1 MRRVTTPPAT
11 SSCPCGSDHRA
22 AAGPIGVSLT
32 RLQVTSLRCLASA
45 EIVAHPD
52 LNVIV
57 GHNGAGKTSLLEA
70 LYVLGRGRSFRAPQL
85 GGLISS
91 GAREATI
98 YAETHEPDGKL
109 GLRISAGATEIRI
122 DGQGGAS
129 VAELAERL
137 PVQLID
143 PAVHSLV
150 QGGPGERRRYL
161 DWGVFHVKHEFL
173 GGWRKFRRAL
183 QQRNAALKQ
192 GVDSATVAAWEPDLL
207 DGATV
212 VDKCR
217 RGYIKDIEPILQLY
231 VANFVDLPIKLRYRP
246 GWPDTASLAEALAAG
261 GDRDRALGATQA
273 GPHRAELEIIVDGQL
288 ARHRLSRGQQKLLG
302 AAMVLAQ
309 AECVQSATGKRPIL
323 LVDEPAAELDP
334 QHLAGLVDGIV
345 ESGSQVFITALTDSA
360 LPVSDSHSRFHVERG
375 KVTALV

>member
-1 MRRVTTPPAT
+1 
-11 SSCPCGSDHRA
+11 
-22 AAGPIGVSLT
+22 VSLT
-32 RLQVTSLRCLASA
+32 RLQVVSFRCIASA
-45 EIVAHPD
+45 ELKAHAD

-57 GHNGAGKTSLLEA
+57 GRNAAGKTSLLEA
-70 LYVLGRGRSFRAPQL
+70 IYVLGRGRSFRAPQL
-85 GGLISS
+85 GGLIATDQS
-91 GAREATI
+91 EATV
-98 YAETHEPDGKL
+98 YGETREPDGKL
-109 GLRISAGATEIRI
+109 GLRISPGGNEIRV
-122 DGQGGAS
+122 DGRSGAS

-143 PAVHSLV
+143 PAVHLLV

-173 GGWRKFRRAL
+173 AGWRKFRRAL

-192 GVDSATVAAWEPDLL
+192 RADSAAVAAWEPDLL
-207 DGATV
+207 DGAGTV
-212 VDKCR
+212 NKCR
-217 RGYIKDIEPILQLY
+217 RAYIRDIEPILQLY
-231 VANFVDLPIKLRYRP
+231 VSKFVDLPINLRYRP
-246 GWPDTASLAEALAAG
+246 GWADTASLAEALAVS

-273 GPHRAELEIIVDGQL
+273 GPHRAELEISVDGQL

-334 QHLAGLVDGIV
+334 QHLAGLVDGIA
-345 ESGSQVFITALTDSA
+345 ESGSQVFITALTDGA
-360 LPVSDSHSRFHVERG
+360 LPVSDSHARFHVERG
-375 KVTALV
+375 ELTALV

>member
-1 MRRVTTPPAT
+1 M
-11 SSCPCGSDHRA
+11 
-22 AAGPIGVSLT
+22 SLT
-32 RLQVTSLRCLASA
+32 RLQITGLRCLTSA
-45 EIVAHPD
+45 ELSAHPD
-52 LNVIV
+52 LNVVI

-70 LYVLGRGRSFRAPQL
+70 IYLLGRGRSFRAPQL
-85 GGLISS
+85 GGLVAA
-91 GAREATI
+91 GQQEATI
-98 YAETHEPDGKL
+98 FAETHEPDGKL
-109 GLRISAGATEIRI
+109 GLRIGAGATEIRI
-122 DGQGGAS
+122 DGRGGAS

-192 GVDSATVAAWEPDLL
+192 GADSATVAAWEPDLL
-207 DGATV
+207 DGAAI
-212 VDKCR
+212 VDRCR
-217 RGYIKDIEPILQLY
+217 RSYVRDIEPILQLY
-231 VANFVDLPIKLRYRP
+231 VAKFVDIAAKLRYRP
-246 GWPDTASLAEALAAG
+246 GWSETASLAEALAVG
-261 GDRDRALGATQA
+261 SDRDRALGATQA
-273 GPHRAELEIIVDGQL
+273 GPHRAELEIVVDGQL

-334 QHLAGLVDGIV
+334 RHLAGLVDGIV
-345 ESGSQVFITALTDSA
+345 ESGSQVFITALADAA
-360 LPVSDSHSRFHVERG
+360 LPVSDSHARFHVERG
-375 KVTALV
+375 EVTALV

>member
-1 MRRVTTPPAT
+1 M
-11 SSCPCGSDHRA
+11 
-22 AAGPIGVSLT
+22 SLA
-32 RLQVTSLRCLASA
+32 RLRVTSLRCIASS
-45 EIVAHPD
+45 ELEAHPD
-52 LNVIV
+52 LNVVV

-70 LYVLGRGRSFRAPQL
+70 IYCLGRGRSFRAPQL
-85 GGLISS
+85 SGLIAS
-91 GAREATI
+91 GQGEAII
-98 YAETHEPDGKL
+98 YGETQDPPGKL
-109 GLRISAGATEIRI
+109 GLRITPGATELRI
-122 DGQGGAS
+122 DGRGGAS

-143 PAVHSLV
+143 PAVHTLV

-173 GGWRKFRRAL
+173 PGWRKFRRAL

-192 GVDSATVAAWEPDLL
+192 AVDAAPVAAWEPDLL
-207 DGATV
+207 DGANT

-217 RGYIKDIEPILQLY
+217 RTYIRDIEPILQLY
-231 VANFVDLPIKLRYRP
+231 VAKFVDLPIKLRYRS
-246 GWPDTASLAEALAAG
+246 GWSETASLAEALAAG
-261 GDRDRALGATQA
+261 VDRDRALGATQA
-273 GPHRAELEIIVDGQL
+273 GPHRAELELVVGGQL

-334 QHLAGLVDGIV
+334 EHLAALVEGIV

-360 LPVSDSHSRFHVERG
+360 LTVSDSHARFHVERG
-375 KVTALV
+375 ELTALV